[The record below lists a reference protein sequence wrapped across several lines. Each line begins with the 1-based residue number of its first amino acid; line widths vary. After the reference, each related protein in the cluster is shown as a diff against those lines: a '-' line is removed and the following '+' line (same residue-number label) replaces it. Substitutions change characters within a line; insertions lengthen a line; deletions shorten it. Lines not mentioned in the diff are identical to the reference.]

1 MTTRLFLLAAIL
13 PTLTAAP
20 AAAQPG
26 VPLKA
31 EQAIRAIHREKAART
46 PAERKIDPHLLYAAR
61 RLRGQDVAPGLS
73 DIPAMTKAVKRDSR
87 GRVEVDV
94 RGVISDAFLA
104 QVHRLGGRVVSAHR
118 EHGGARVL
126 ARLDTLEEL
135 AGLDEV
141 RALMRAERP
150 MTNRAASRYP
160 AAPLAAHA
168 ALGPALRAG
177 SVMTEGDVAHEAD
190 QLRAAGIDGAG
201 ISIGVLS
208 DGVDSLDDLVAAG
221 ELPPVTVIA
230 GQAGSGTEG
239 TAMLEIIHDM
249 APGANLFFATGQG
262 GQLQMALNILQLLT
276 AGCNIIVDDL
286 SYATEPAFQDGLV
299 AIAVNAVAASGGLY
313 FSSAGNSGNLN
324 DGTSGVWEGDFQ
336 AGGLFA
342 DHLAHGFDGVDI
354 GNTIL
359 AASSNASPLVL
370 EWSDSFYE
378 SGSDYDLYVVD
389 TGGNLT
395 CASTYA
401 QDGDDEAREFC
412 DAPAAGSR
420 AVVVLYDGPPL
431 ALHLNSHRG
440 RLQYAT
446 DGQTFGHNAAYNAV
460 TVAAVPVAA
469 AGGGVFSGGSATQ
482 VETFSSDGRR
492 RLFYEPDGSEIT
504 PGNVRFFGGGGRTL
518 FKVNI
523 TAADCVS
530 TASPGFETFCGT
542 SAAAPHA
549 AAVAALLWSA
559 RPTAPHTQLR
569 DAMFYRALDIEE
581 DGWDRDSGYGIV
593 MARSALML
601 LAPFDLTIE
610 KSHAGS
616 FFQGQAGA
624 AYTIVVRNT
633 GTAPSVGTAT
643 VADMLPAGLTAIAM
657 HGAGWTCD
665 VALLACTRSDA
676 LAAGGAYPPITL
688 TVNFP
693 LDAAPMLINTA
704 TVESPLDPNG
714 ANDTVIDMTEVRQR
728 TTTLAGAAGGQY
740 SDVTLLTAAVVPAVP
755 GVMQFRVDGVPV
767 GAVPVS
773 AGSASLPCVI
783 TTAAGA
789 HTITA
794 TFVSGDP
801 LYLDSEDTA
810 VLTVTREDVSVVPLE
825 SSPTSAEVNAPGG
838 TAGPVTLEADVV
850 EAADGSLGDIARAD
864 PVSFSLIPQLGG
876 ASVPCTAS
884 TAVVTPGRLRATCV
898 FASLPVNLY
907 LVSITVGGSYYSGS
921 GTTMLSVYDPS
932 LGFVTGGGTVQQDG
946 YAGTFG
952 FNVKFLKKGNAQG
965 SLLYIQHRPAG
976 DVVLKSNALAPLVI
990 VGNTAAIQGKATLN
1004 GLGNHRFTAV
1014 VADNGEPGTND
1025 RFGFGVVD
1033 PGGQVILSL
1042 SYTPVT
1048 ISGGN
1053 IQVPQPSRR

>member
-73 DIPAMTKAVKRDSR
+73 DIPVMTKAVKRDSR

-104 QVHRLGGRVVSAHR
+104 QVHRLGGRVVNAHR

-150 MTNRAASRYP
+150 MTNRAAPRYP

-177 SVMTEGDVAHEAD
+177 SVVTEGDVAHEAD

-286 SYATEPAFQDGLV
+286 SYATEPAFQDGQV

-342 DHLAHGFDGVDI
+342 DHLAHGFDGLDI
-354 GNTIL
+354 GNTIV
-359 AASSNASPLVL
+359 AASTNARPSFSNGRIRSTRPAATTTSTSWTPAATSPARPP
-370 EWSDSFYE
+370 
-378 SGSDYDLYVVD
+378 
-389 TGGNLT
+389 T
-395 CASTYA
+395 A

-412 DAPAAGSR
+412 DAPPAGSR

-504 PGNVRFFGGGGRTL
+504 PGQRALFRWQADAPVQGEHRGGRLRLDGLARLRDVLRDVGRRTARGGGRRPPL
-518 FKVNI
+518 VGP
-523 TAADCVS
+523 ADGAS
-530 TASPGFETFCGT
+530 TPSCGT
-542 SAAAPHA
+542 P
-549 AAVAALLWSA
+549 
-559 RPTAPHTQLR
+559 
-569 DAMFYRALDIEE
+569 MFYP
-581 DGWDRDSGYGIV
+581 G
-593 MARSALML
+593 AR
-601 LAPFDLTIE
+601 
-610 KSHAGS
+610 HRG
-616 FFQGQAGA
+616 
-624 AYTIVVRNT
+624 
-633 GTAPSVGTAT
+633 
-643 VADMLPAGLTAIAM
+643 
-657 HGAGWTCD
+657 
-665 VALLACTRSDA
+665 
-676 LAAGGAYPPITL
+676 
-688 TVNFP
+688 
-693 LDAAPMLINTA
+693 
-704 TVESPLDPNG
+704 
-714 ANDTVIDMTEVRQR
+714 
-728 TTTLAGAAGGQY
+728 
-740 SDVTLLTAAVVPAVP
+740 
-755 GVMQFRVDGVPV
+755 
-767 GAVPVS
+767 
-773 AGSASLPCVI
+773 
-783 TTAAGA
+783 
-789 HTITA
+789 
-794 TFVSGDP
+794 
-801 LYLDSEDTA
+801 
-810 VLTVTREDVSVVPLE
+810 
-825 SSPTSAEVNAPGG
+825 
-838 TAGPVTLEADVV
+838 
-850 EAADGSLGDIARAD
+850 
-864 PVSFSLIPQLGG
+864 
-876 ASVPCTAS
+876 
-884 TAVVTPGRLRATCV
+884 GRL
-898 FASLPVNLY
+898 
-907 LVSITVGGSYYSGS
+907 GS
-921 GTTMLSVYDPS
+921 
-932 LGFVTGGGTVQQDG
+932 
-946 YAGTFG
+946 
-952 FNVKFLKKGNAQG
+952 
-965 SLLYIQHRPAG
+965 
-976 DVVLKSNALAPLVI
+976 
-990 VGNTAAIQGKATLN
+990 
-1004 GLGNHRFTAV
+1004 
-1014 VADNGEPGTND
+1014 
-1025 RFGFGVVD
+1025 
-1033 PGGQVILSL
+1033 
-1042 SYTPVT
+1042 
-1048 ISGGN
+1048 
-1053 IQVPQPSRR
+1053 